1 MDSKKIIKSA
11 GVVSGFTSLSRLLGL
26 ARDVLMAGFFG
37 TSLVMSA
44 FVVAFTI
51 PNLFRR
57 LFGEGA
63 LSSALVPVL
72 VETREK
78 EGDAAA
84 WALVNRVL
92 SILAVVLTLITAAVI
107 LFAATASV
115 ASPKISA
122 VLDLLQIMMPYMI
135 FICLAAVSM
144 GILNSFHHFAVSA
157 FAPSILNILWIG
169 TLLFVVPNIGNSP
182 EEKIRAV
189 AWAVLLAGFLQ
200 WAVQWP
206 VLRHF
211 GWKPFKKPTP
221 PFQPSPKAAADTVGH
236 PSAGGEDHLCA
247 SMDDEQICRNKIPSI
262 GGVAAGRGGFPKSA
276 DDGINKKVKKIL
288 CLMGPAAIGMAILQ
302 LNVMIDRLLAMWVSK
317 EAPSALYFSERLI
330 YLPLGIFATAL
341 GTVLLPVLSRH
352 ESTHDREQMR
362 NTISDSLRHLLFIM
376 IPAAVGLLVLAH
388 PIVQMIFEWKS
399 FGSASTWMTAIALQ
413 CYAPGLIVFS
423 LAKIFVPAFYAQQDT
438 KTPVKIGAVA
448 VGLNLVL
455 NITFILILPQ
465 PVKHAG
471 LAFATVLSSVFN
483 MSCLALI
490 LQRRIG
496 KPDWKQV
503 AATAVRSLGAAALM
517 AATVVAVFGLFPSIG
532 KLGQI
537 VSVLVSIAAGGG
549 VYLLANVLLRAPE
562 LREFTKALRR

>member
-11 GVVSGFTSLSRLLGL
+11 GIVSGFTSLSRLLGL

-78 EGDAAA
+78 EGDNAA

-92 SILAVVLTLITAAVI
+92 SILAIVLTLITAAFI

-115 ASPKISA
+115 ASPKTAA
-122 VLDLLQIMMPYMI
+122 VLELLQIMMPYMI

-144 GILNSFHHFAVSA
+144 GILNAFHHFAISS
-157 FAPSILNILWIG
+157 FAPSVLNILWIG

-189 AWAVLLAGFLQ
+189 AWAILLAGFLQ
-200 WAVQWP
+200 WAIQWP

-211 GWKPFKKPTP
+211 GWAPFKKPTP
-221 PFQPSPKAAADTVGH
+221 PFGH
-236 PSAGGEDHLCA
+236 PSREGNAFLVH
-247 SMDDEQICRNKIPSI
+247 DDAEVPSI
-262 GGVAAGRGGFPKSA
+262 GGVPEGRGGFSESSNDA
-276 DDGINKKVKKIL
+276 TNAKVKKIL
-288 CLMGPAAIGMAILQ
+288 CLMGPAALGMAVLQ
-302 LNVMIDRLLAMWVSK
+302 LNVMIDRFLAMWVSA
-317 EAPSALYFSERLI
+317 EAPSALFFSERLI
-330 YLPLGIFATAL
+330 YFPLGIFATAL
-341 GTVLLPVLSRH
+341 GTVLLPVFSGHAARDDH
-352 ESTHDREQMR
+352 EEIRKGLTDG
-362 NTISDSLRHLLFIM
+362 LRHLLFIM

-388 PIVQMIFEWKS
+388 PIVQMIFEWKE
-399 FGSASTWMTAIALQ
+399 FGEASTWMTAIALQ
-413 CYAPGLIVFS
+413 CYAPGLIIFS

-438 KTPVKIGAVA
+438 KTPVKIGALA

-455 NITFILILPQ
+455 NITFILTLPQ
-465 PVKHAG
+465 EIKHAG
-471 LAFATVLSSVFN
+471 IAFATVLSSLFS

-496 KPDWKQV
+496 KPDWKRV
-503 AATAVRSLGAAALM
+503 GATVTRAFAAAVLM
-517 AATVVAVFGLFPSIG
+517 AAVVLLVHGLFPTLG
-532 KLGQI
+532 KMQQI

-549 VYLLANVLLRAPE
+549 VYLFASVLFRAPE
-562 LREFTKALRR
+562 IREFLKAVRRS

>member
-1 MDSKKIIKSA
+1 MYVRASLVLAHEMMDSKKIIKSA

-84 WALVNRVL
+84 WTLVNRVL
-92 SILAVVLTLITAAVI
+92 SMLAVVLILMTVAVM
-107 LFAATASV
+107 LFAAV
-115 ASPKISA
+115 ASPESAKIAA
-122 VLDLLQIMMPYMI
+122 VLDLLLIMMPYMV

-144 GILNSFHHFAVSA
+144 AILNSFRHFAVSA
-157 FAPSILNILWIG
+157 FAPSVLNILWIA
-169 TLLFVVPNIGNSP
+169 TLLLVVPNLGNSP

-189 AWAVLLAGFLQ
+189 AWAILFAGFLQ
-200 WAVQWP
+200 WAIQWP

-211 GWKPFKKPTP
+211 GWRPKVPNLGKMQAESSTP
-221 PFQPSPKAAADTVGH
+221 WK
-236 PSAGGEDHLCA
+236 
-247 SMDDEQICRNKIPSI
+247 DE
-262 GGVAAGRGGFPKSA
+262 
-276 DDGINKKVKKIL
+276 KVMRIMR
-288 CLMGPAAIGMAILQ
+288 LMGPAAIGMAILQ
-302 LNVMIDRLLAMWVSK
+302 VNVMIDRLLAMWVSK

-330 YLPLGIFATAL
+330 YLPLGVFATAL
-341 GTVLLPVLSRH
+341 GTVLLPVFSKHAARNDH
-352 ESTHDREQMR
+352 EEIRKGVTDG
-362 NTISDSLRHLLFIM
+362 LRHLLFIM
-376 IPAAVGLLVLAH
+376 IPAAVGLLVLAS
-388 PIVQMIFEWKS
+388 PIVRMIFEWKE

-423 LAKIFVPAFYAQQDT
+423 FAKIFVPAFYAQQDT
-438 KTPVKIGAVA
+438 KTPVKIGAIA

-455 NITFILILPQ
+455 NIIFILTLPQ
-465 PVKHAG
+465 SVKHAG

-496 KPDWKQV
+496 KPDWKRV
-503 AATAVRSLGAAALM
+503 GATATRSLGAAVLM
-517 AATVVAVFGLFPSIG
+517 AFAVVGVFGLFPMVG
-532 KLGQI
+532 KTGQI
-537 VSVLVSIAAGGG
+537 IAVLGSITAGGG
-549 VYLLANVLLRAPE
+549 VYLLASILFRAPE
-562 LREFTKALRR
+562 LREFIKAVRH

>member
-1 MDSKKIIKSA
+1 MMEKGRVIRSA

-78 EGDAAA
+78 EGDDAA
-84 WALVNRVL
+84 WTLVNRVL
-92 SILAVVLTLITAAVI
+92 CLLAVVLTLITAAII
-107 LFAATASV
+107 LFAATV
-115 ASPKISA
+115 SPESAKAAA

-144 GILNSFHHFAVSA
+144 GILNSFQHFAVSA
-157 FAPSILNILWIG
+157 FAPSVLNILWIG

-211 GWKPFKKPTP
+211 GWR
-221 PFQPSPKAAADTVGH
+221 PKFPRSGKSGAAASNVWK
-236 PSAGGEDHLCA
+236 
-247 SMDDEQICRNKIPSI
+247 DER
-262 GGVAAGRGGFPKSA
+262 
-276 DDGINKKVKKIL
+276 VKKIL
-288 CLMGPAAIGMAILQ
+288 CLMGPAALGMAVLQ
-302 LNVMIDRLLAMWVSK
+302 LNVMIDRFLAMWVSG

-330 YLPLGIFATAL
+330 YFPLGIIATAL
-341 GTVLLPVLSRH
+341 GTVLLPVFSGHAARDDH
-352 ESTHDREQMR
+352 EEIRKGGADG
-362 NTISDSLRHLLFIM
+362 LRQLLCIM
-376 IPAAVGLLVLAH
+376 IPAAVGRLVLAG
-388 PIVQMIFEWKS
+388 PIVQMIFEWKN
-399 FGSASTWMTAIALQ
+399 FGASSTWMTAIALQ

-423 LAKIFVPAFYAQQDT
+423 LAKVFVPAFYAQQDT
-438 KTPVKIGAVA
+438 KTPVKIGALA
-448 VGLNLVL
+448 VGLNLIL
-455 NITFILILPQ
+455 NITFILTLPQ

-471 LAFATVLSSVFN
+471 IAFATVLSSVFS

-496 KPDWKQV
+496 TPDWKRV
-503 AATAVRSLGAAALM
+503 GATALRGLDDALLM
-517 AATVVAVFGLFPSIG
+517 AGVVLWVYRLFPNIG
-532 KLGQI
+532 KIEQI
-537 VSVLVSIAAGGG
+537 IAVLVSVAAGGG
-549 VYLLANVLLRAPE
+549 VYLIASVLLRAPE
-562 LREFTKALRR
+562 LREFTKAIRR

>member
-26 ARDVLMAGFFG
+26 ARDVLMAGLFG

-44 FVVAFTI
+44 FVVAFTV

-84 WALVNRVL
+84 WTLVNRVL
-92 SILAVVLTLITAAVI
+92 SLLAVVVTVITLAVM
-107 LFAATASV
+107 LFAAI
-115 ASPKISA
+115 ASPESAKIAA
-122 VLDLLQIMMPYMI
+122 VLDLLLIMMPYMV

-144 GILNSFHHFAVSA
+144 AILNSFHHFAISA
-157 FAPSILNILWIG
+157 FAPSVLNILWIA
-169 TLLFVVPNIGNSP
+169 TLLLVVPNIGNSP
-182 EEKIRAV
+182 EEKIGAV

-211 GWKPFKKPTP
+211 GWAPFKKPTP
-221 PFQPSPKAAADTVGH
+221 PCGH

-247 SMDDEQICRNKIPSI
+247 SMDDEQIRRNKIPSV
-262 GGVAAGRGGFPKSA
+262 GGVPEGRGGFSESA
-276 DDGINKKVKKIL
+276 EDETNAKVKKIL
-288 CLMGPAAIGMAILQ
+288 CLMGPAALGMAILQ
-302 LNVMIDRLLAMWVSK
+302 LNVIIDRLLAIWVSK
-317 EAPSALYFSERLI
+317 EGPAALYFSERLI

-352 ESTHDREQMR
+352 ASTHDREQMR
-362 NTISDSLRHLLFIM
+362 NTISDGLRHLLFIM

-388 PIVQMIFEWKS
+388 PIVRMIFEWKA

-438 KTPVKIGAVA
+438 KTPVKIGAIAVA
-448 VGLNLVL
+448 LNLVL

-496 KPDWKQV
+496 KPDWKRV
-503 AATAVRSLGAAALM
+503 AATAARSLGAAALM
-517 AATVVAVFGLFPSIG
+517 AITVVGVYGFLRMGLPAEALA
-532 KLGQI
+532 KAGQI
-537 VSVLVSIAAGGG
+537 VAVLGSIAAGGG
-549 VYLLANVLLRAPE
+549 VYLLANVLFRAPE
-562 LREFTKALRR
+562 LREFTKALRRS

>member
-78 EGDAAA
+78 EGDDAA

-115 ASPKISA
+115 ASPKTAA
-122 VLDLLQIMMPYMI
+122 VLELLQIMMPYMI

-144 GILNSFHHFAVSA
+144 AILNSFHHFAISA
-157 FAPSILNILWIG
+157 FAPSVLNILWIG

-211 GWKPFKKPTP
+211 GWAPFKKCTAGV
-221 PFQPSPKAAADTVGH
+221 SPAF
-236 PSAGGEDHLCA
+236 P
-247 SMDDEQICRNKIPSI
+247 MI
-262 GGVAAGRGGFPKSA
+262 GKSETNA
-276 DDGINKKVKKIL
+276 KVKKIL
-288 CLMGPAAIGMAILQ
+288 CLMGPAALGMAILQ
-302 LNVMIDRLLAMWVSK
+302 LNVIIDRFLAIWVSK

-341 GTVLLPVLSRH
+341 GTVLLPVFSRH
-352 ESTHDREQMR
+352 ASTHDREQMR
-362 NTISDSLRHLLFIM
+362 NTISDGLRHLLFIM

-388 PIVQMIFEWKS
+388 PIVQMIFEWKE

-423 LAKIFVPAFYAQQDT
+423 LAKILVPAFYAQQDT
-438 KTPVKIGAVA
+438 KTPVKIGAIA

-455 NITFILILPQ
+455 NIIFILTLPQ
-465 PVKHAG
+465 SVKHAG

-496 KPDWKQV
+496 RPDWKRV
-503 AATAVRSLGAAALM
+503 AATAIRSLAAAVLM
-517 AATVVAVFGLFPSIG
+517 AFVVVGVFRFFPTVGKIQQIVAVLGSIT
-532 KLGQI
+532 
-537 VSVLVSIAAGGG
+537 AGGG
-549 VYLLANVLLRAPE
+549 IYLLASILFRAPE
-562 LREFTKALRR
+562 LREFLKAIRR

>member
-1 MDSKKIIKSA
+1 
-11 GVVSGFTSLSRLLGL
+11 
-26 ARDVLMAGFFG
+26 
-37 TSLVMSA
+37 
-44 FVVAFTI
+44 
-51 PNLFRR
+51 
-57 LFGEGA
+57 
-63 LSSALVPVL
+63 
-72 VETREK
+72 
-78 EGDAAA
+78 
-84 WALVNRVL
+84 
-92 SILAVVLTLITAAVI
+92 
-107 LFAATASV
+107 
-115 ASPKISA
+115 
-122 VLDLLQIMMPYMI
+122 
-135 FICLAAVSM
+135 
-144 GILNSFHHFAVSA
+144 
-157 FAPSILNILWIG
+157 
-169 TLLFVVPNIGNSP
+169 
-182 EEKIRAV
+182 
-189 AWAVLLAGFLQ
+189 
-200 WAVQWP
+200 
-206 VLRHF
+206 
-211 GWKPFKKPTP
+211 
-221 PFQPSPKAAADTVGH
+221 
-236 PSAGGEDHLCA
+236 
-247 SMDDEQICRNKIPSI
+247 
-262 GGVAAGRGGFPKSA
+262 
-276 DDGINKKVKKIL
+276 
-288 CLMGPAAIGMAILQ
+288 MAILQ

-532 KLGQI
+532 KMGQI